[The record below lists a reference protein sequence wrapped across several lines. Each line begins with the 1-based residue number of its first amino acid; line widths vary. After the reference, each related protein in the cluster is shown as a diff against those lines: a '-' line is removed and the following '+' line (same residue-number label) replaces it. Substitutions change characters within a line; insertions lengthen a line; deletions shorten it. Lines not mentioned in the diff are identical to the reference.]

1 MIVLGAMRSVQPENI
16 DFGFKQFAQ
25 YLFRVRRR
33 TQCGNYFCGAHS
45 ILYLLG
51 ALTIIPRHC
60 FWHNNSRSGVL
71 PFGEMTFLS
80 PSRFRRLNEAVGF
93 LLLLLGLAVVLSLV
107 SYSPLDPSANTATAV
122 VRTHNLLGL
131 FGAVWTDFIL
141 QVFGIS
147 AFLLPVHI
155 WALGWKWL
163 RSSPIESPWFR
174 VVGSIGLWFCIATAC
189 ALFPPVFLIGGA
201 IRPSGLLGI
210 VLAGALTSR
219 FDITGAAIIT
229 AAVCIVSIYF
239 ATSFELATLLRWLS
253 GPIARWKAVRERWKA
268 ARAAKREAKLEQ
280 AREKA
285 AARRERR
292 TTRVIPEPDAAE
304 SARPRRAPKAPAP
317 GVDEEPPFDLDPGD
331 ADEVVEEEIPIRALE
346 TPPPPATVMPL
357 RVEEEEPIETRES
370 PHDLPSAKPRR
381 RRPYQLPSTE
391 LLNEIP
397 DGNGFDSQELKEIA
411 SRIKSKLEEFNVRG
425 SVVQINPGPV
435 VTTFEYKPEAGIKYS
450 RITTL
455 SEDLCLGLQAESI
468 LIERLPGKPTVGI
481 EVPNTRREV
490 ISLRAILES
499 SEFCDAHSRMT
510 IALGKDINGRIKV
523 APLETMP
530 HLLIAGST
538 GSGKSVML
546 NAMIMSF
553 LYKAT
558 PDEVR
563 MIMVDPKRVELGI
576 YEGIPHLL
584 TPVITEPKKAT
595 NALRNAVLE
604 MERRL
609 KLLAAQGVR
618 NIDQYNRKVTQLQ
631 QAPRSLFDEPV
642 SEDDPLKPLPY
653 ILILIDEL
661 ADLMMLERANVE
673 ECITRLAQ
681 MARAVG
687 MHLVLA
693 TQRPSVDVITGLI
706 KANFPSRISFR
717 VATRVDSRT
726 VLDSMGAEHLLGKG
740 DMLYLPPGSSRLT
753 RVHGAYVTEVETS
766 RVVDFW
772 KEQATPEYDQSFLLT
787 PPSEEDAEE
796 GEGFNGTQ
804 DPMYEDAVRV
814 VLELGKA
821 STSTLQR
828 RLRLGYGRAAR
839 ILDMMHHEGIIG
851 PPDGSKPRE
860 VLKRPD
866 WLKEVQEEY
875 R

>member
-1 MIVLGAMRSVQPENI
+1 MR
-16 DFGFKQFAQ
+16 
-25 YLFRVRRR
+25 L
-33 TQCGNYFCGAHS
+33 
-45 ILYLLG
+45 
-51 ALTIIPRHC
+51 
-60 FWHNNSRSGVL
+60 
-71 PFGEMTFLS
+71 LS
-80 PSRFRRLNEAVGF
+80 PSRHTRLNEAVG
-93 LLLLLGLAVVLSLV
+93 LLLFLLGLAVSLSLV
-107 SYSPLDPSANTATAV
+107 SYSSSDPSWNTATGLT
-122 VRTHNLLGL
+122 RTHNLLGL
-131 FGAVWTDFIL
+131 FGARWADLFFQI
-141 QVFGIS
+141 FGIS
-147 AFLLPVHI
+147 VFLLPVHI
-155 WALGWKWL
+155 WALGWKWV
-163 RSSPIESPWFR
+163 RSSAIESPGVR
-174 VVGSIGLWFCIATAC
+174 VLGSFALWFAISTAC
-189 ALFPPVFLIGGA
+189 GLIPRPWLISGS
-201 IRPSGLLGI
+201 IRPSGIVGMVIADFLL
-210 VLAGALTSR
+210 AR
-219 FDITGAAIIT
+219 FEVAGAAIT
-229 AAVCIVSIYF
+229 TVAAGIVALYF
-239 ATSFELATLLRWLS
+239 ASTFEVSTLVNLLR
-253 GPIARWKAVRERWKA
+253 GPIAKWNDWVARWRASREERRHQAVER
-268 ARAAKREAKLEQ
+268 ARARAEER
-280 AREKA
+280 
-285 AARRERR
+285 AARRSSQQPPPNVRGAQAPP
-292 TTRVIPEPDAAE
+292 VVAEPTQTPLTVPVPAGAAE
-304 SARPRRAPKAPAP
+304 SESAHDEIPIRTLEYQPITRNQVEPAP
-317 GVDEEPPFDLDPGD
+317 VAPIAEEEDDEPPFDL
-331 ADEVVEEEIPIRALE
+331 EE
-346 TPPPPATVMPL
+346 TPS
-357 RVEEEEPIETRES
+357 RRRQQ
-370 PHDLPSAKPRR
+370 AKR
-381 RRPYQLPSTE
+381 RRPYQLPSSE
-391 LLNEIP
+391 LLNEVP
-397 DGNGFDSQELKEIA
+397 AGSGFDSQELKEIA

-435 VTTFEYKPEAGIKYS
+435 VTTFEFKPEAGVKYS

-455 SEDLCLGLQAESI
+455 SEDLCLGLQAESV

-499 SEFCDAHSRMT
+499 DEFHDSPSKMT

-523 APLETMP
+523 ASLETMP

-563 MIMVDPKRVELGI
+563 MIMVDPKRVEMGM

-595 NALRNAVLE
+595 NALRNAVIE

-609 KLLAAQGVR
+609 KLLASQGVR
-618 NIDQYNRKVTQLQ
+618 NIDQYNRKMAQLRQ
-631 QAPRSLFDEPV
+631 EPRGLFDEPD
-642 SEDDPLKPLPY
+642 EDESLKPLPY
-653 ILILIDEL
+653 VLILIDEL

-726 VLDSMGAEHLLGKG
+726 VLDSMGAEHLLGRG
-740 DMLYLPPGSSRLT
+740 DMLFLPPGSSRLT
-753 RVHGAYVTEVETS
+753 RVHGAFVTETETM

-772 KEQATPEYDQSFLLT
+772 KEQATPEYDESFLLT
-787 PPSEEDAEE
+787 PPSEDEEGDAEVFE
-796 GEGFNGTQ
+796 GEQ

-814 VLELGKA
+814 VVEMGKA

-839 ILDMMHHEGIIG
+839 ILDVMQRDGIIG
-851 PPDGSKPRE
+851 PPDGSKPRD

-866 WLKEVQEEY
+866 WLREIEGTL

>member
-1 MIVLGAMRSVQPENI
+1 MM
-16 DFGFKQFAQ
+16 
-25 YLFRVRRR
+25 
-33 TQCGNYFCGAHS
+33 
-45 ILYLLG
+45 
-51 ALTIIPRHC
+51 
-60 FWHNNSRSGVL
+60 
-71 PFGEMTFLS
+71 FLS
-80 PSRFRRLNEAVGF
+80 PSRHSRLNEAAG
-93 LLLLLGLAVVLSLV
+93 LILSLLGLAVLLSLL
-107 SYSPLDPSANTATAV
+107 SYSPADPSWNTATSADH
-122 VRTHNLLGL
+122 THNLLGI
-131 FGAVWTDFIL
+131 FGAQWADLFL

-147 AFLLPVHI
+147 AYLLPLSL
-155 WALGWKWL
+155 WALAWKWL
-163 RSSPIESPWFR
+163 RSSEIESPWIRAF
-174 VVGSIGLWFCIATAC
+174 GTLALWFCVSAACGLIPSGIAIGGTLPLSGVVGMVIADYLVARLNFVGAAIATAV
-189 ALFPPVFLIGGA
+189 AG
-201 IRPSGLLGI
+201 
-210 VLAGALTSR
+210 VLALYLAST
-219 FDITGAAIIT
+219 
-229 AAVCIVSIYF
+229 
-239 ATSFELATLLRWLS
+239 FEMSTMIRWFRV
-253 GPIARWKAVRERWKA
+253 PIARWQAIRARWRASRETRRQRA
-268 ARAAKREAKLEQ
+268 IERARARAA
-280 AREKA
+280 
-285 AARRERR
+285 ERITQR
-292 TTRVIPEPDAAE
+292 STRVNAKDEA
-304 SARPRRAPKAPAP
+304 STKSRRAPQAAPSP
-317 GVDEEPPFDLDPGD
+317 ESEPPFDPGPEFVD
-331 ADEVVEEEIPIRALE
+331 SQPDEIPIRTLE
-346 TPPPPATVMPL
+346 HQPVMRPQVIQEQRTAAEFHPVREVRLPTKPNRTYRLPP
-357 RVEEEEPIETRES
+357 
-370 PHDLPSAKPRR
+370 
-381 RRPYQLPSTE
+381 TE
-391 LLNEIP
+391 LLNEVPIRNGY
-397 DGNGFDSQELKEIA
+397 DGQELKEVA
-411 SRIKSKLEEFNVRG
+411 TRIKSKLEEFNVRG

-435 VTTFEYKPEAGIKYS
+435 VTTFEYKPEAGVKYS

-455 SEDLCLGLQAESI
+455 NEDLCLGLQAESI

-481 EVPNTRREV
+481 EVPNTRREL

-499 SEFCDAHSRMT
+499 TEFQESPSKMT

-523 APLETMP
+523 ASLETMP

-558 PDEVR
+558 PDEIR

-618 NIDQYNRKVTQLQ
+618 NIDQYNRRVAQLRGQ
-631 QAPRSLFDEPV
+631 PRKLFEEDEPD
-642 SEDDPLKPLPY
+642 EELQPLPY
-653 ILILIDEL
+653 VLILIDEL

-706 KANFPSRISFR
+706 KANFPSRLSFR

-726 VLDSMGAEHLLGKG
+726 VLDIMGAEHLLGKG
-740 DMLYLPPGSSRLT
+740 DMLFLPPGSSRLT
-753 RVHGAYVTEVETS
+753 RVHGAFVTETETN

-772 KEQATPEYDQSFLLT
+772 KEQATPEYDQSFLLA
-787 PPSEEDAEE
+787 PPSEEGDEE
-796 GEGFNGTQ
+796 DEEEFDGEQ
-804 DPMYEDAVRV
+804 DPMYQEAVRV
-814 VLELGKA
+814 VLEMGKA

-839 ILDMMHHEGIIG
+839 ILDMMQREGIIG

-866 WLKEVQEEY
+866 WLREVQEQL